1 MQNITIP
8 YDATTLAMAKEI
20 IAHAQ
25 TYTEAQLKEIP
36 SILETKSR
44 YFWGNDLQDY
54 EALSDVFTDEGP
66 NGFQVSMGAGEQSLS
81 IAEQVGRVQW
91 CIGPQEDV
99 VPMHFGHNQI
109 VRFIDDTH
117 AQLLTR
123 MNDRHTYMDNGE
135 IYAGWGLYVDDML
148 KCKDG
153 VWRISYVRLT
163 YGVMENQLRA
173 VKATMAAAEN
183 K

>member
-1 MQNITIP
+1 MQNVTIP
-8 YDATTLAMAKEI
+8 YDEKTLAMAKEI
-20 IAHAQ
+20 IK
-25 TYTEAQLKEIP
+25 TPKPYTPEQLAEIP
-36 SILETKSR
+36 AIMAAKAR
-44 YFWGNDLQDY
+44 YFWGNDLKDY

-66 NGFQVSMGAGEQSLS
+66 DGFWVSMGGGEKRID
-81 IAEQVGRVQW
+81 IAEQIGLVQW
-91 CIGPQEDV
+91 SIGPQENV

-109 VRFIDDTH
+109 VKFIDDTH

-123 MNDRHTYMDNGE
+123 MNDRHTYEDNGE

-163 YGVMENQLRA
+163 YGVMENQLRCI
-173 VKATMAAAEN
+173 KKMMKN
-183 K
+183 QGK